1 MYDLEHFTP
10 SEMTRCGIAMRKF
23 GADAQSMEEIANSI
37 VRYLYE
43 ELGNQQTGER
53 ACALLRFYKTHAYG
67 ELPAAQRDFAC
78 GILGGDAPPPTT
90 KCLTLLATAGE
101 RPEWNA
107 RQTSVGHQA
116 IPLASPERVT
126 RMPMISQLIEQFGI
140 EVATLLAADPVTMVD
155 LTQRTFNVFYV
166 PNAVGSSSVPAQAEF
181 VIPSGIRSVLGFGG
195 VLPSSD
201 LFAIILFSK
210 VPISRDTAEM
220 FKPLALNVKVAVLP
234 FDGETIFA

>member
-1 MYDLEHFTP
+1 MYDLAHFTS

-23 GADAQSMEEIANSI
+23 GSGAQSMEETANRI

-43 ELGNQQTGER
+43 ELGDQQTGER
-53 ACALLRFYKTHAYG
+53 ACALVRFYKTHAYG
-67 ELPAAQRDFAC
+67 ELPSELREFASD
-78 GILGGDAPPPTT
+78 ILGGDVPPPTT

-107 RQTSVGHQA
+107 RHTSVGHQA
-116 IPLASPERVT
+116 IPLPSPELVARL
-126 RMPMISQLIEQFGI
+126 PMIAQLIKQFGI
-140 EVATLLAADPVTMVD
+140 EIQTLLAADPATMVD
-155 LTQRTFNVFYV
+155 LTQQTFNVFYV
-166 PNAVGSSSVPAQAEF
+166 PDAVGSPNIPAQAEF

-195 VLPSSD
+195 VLSSSN

-210 VPISRDTAEM
+210 APISRETAEM

-234 FDGETIFA
+234 FDDATIFA

>member
-1 MYDLEHFTP
+1 MYDLAHFTS

-23 GADAQSMEEIANSI
+23 GDGAQSMEETANRI

-43 ELGNQQTGER
+43 ELGDQQTGER
-53 ACALLRFYKTHAYG
+53 ACALVRFYKTHAYG
-67 ELPAAQRDFAC
+67 ELPSELREFAS
-78 GILGGDAPPPTT
+78 GILGGDVPPPAT

-107 RQTSVGHQA
+107 RHTSVGHQA
-116 IPLASPERVT
+116 IPLPSPELVARL
-126 RMPMISQLIEQFGI
+126 PMIAQLIKQFGI
-140 EVATLLAADPVTMVD
+140 EVQTLLAADPARMVD
-155 LTQRTFNVFYV
+155 LTQQTFNVFYV
-166 PNAVGSSSVPAQAEF
+166 PDAVGSPNIPAQAEF

-195 VLPSSD
+195 VLPSSN

-210 VPISRDTAEM
+210 APISRETAEM

-234 FDGETIFA
+234 FDDATIFA